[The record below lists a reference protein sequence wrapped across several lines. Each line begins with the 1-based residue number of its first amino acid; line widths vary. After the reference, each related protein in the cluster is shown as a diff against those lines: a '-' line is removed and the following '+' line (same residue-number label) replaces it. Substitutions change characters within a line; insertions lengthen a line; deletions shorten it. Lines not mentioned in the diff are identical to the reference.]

1 MTFSMKFTMPS
12 VSGRGAGLG
21 NELIPWAR
29 AFVAGATLGVQTLPP
44 AFGFNQRKYWRH
56 FGTPRTDWLTHRLI
70 EQALPRFEFTENDF
84 YKYGGQSLSE
94 SVRLFA
100 DEHKLSEKSAWV
112 LTTKGMWGGYR
123 HVIEARD
130 FVRSTLYLSKF
141 SAPNLTKIKAR
152 LNPELIT
159 VGMHIRLGDF
169 QLEKNLDEYRGKF
182 NASLPLQW
190 YINIAQSIRQQL
202 GDKVQFLVVSDGTA
216 EQLTP
221 LLNACNAITTID
233 IQDSD
238 ISDMLAL
245 ADADLLVCSVSS
257 YSAWAA
263 FLSNKPYLWFEPNL
277 QNSDGYYSI
286 WGHEPRQKMADGYTM
301 RARQEIE
308 ENGSKSMVRGLPV
321 AMNGS
326 VSPSFLSSV
335 LKKRNQFQLASD
347 LVNYGVV
354 ADDLTKIEAIGTL

>member
-1 MTFSMKFTMPS
+1 MNFRYCFSN
-12 VSGRGAGLG
+12 VRRGEGLG
-21 NELIPWAR
+21 NALIPWAR
-29 AFVAGATLGVQTLPP
+29 SFLIGTALEAKVLPP
-44 AFGFNQRKYWRH
+44 AFGFNRRKYWRH

-70 EQALPRFEFTENDF
+70 EQALPRFEFTESDF

-94 SVRLFA
+94 AVRLFA
-100 DEHKLSEKSAWV
+100 DEHKLAEKSAWV

-141 SAPNLTKIKAR
+141 SAPNLAKIKAR

-169 QLEKNLDEYRGKF
+169 QPAKNSDEYRGKF

-202 GDKVQFLVVSDGTA
+202 GDKAQFLVVSDGTA
-216 EQLTP
+216 EQLAP
-221 LLNACNAITTID
+221 LLSACNAVTTID

-277 QNSDGYYSI
+277 QNNDGYYSI
-286 WGHEPRQKMADGYTM
+286 WGHEPRQKMAEGYTM
-301 RARQEIE
+301 KAKQDIGESD
-308 ENGSKSMVRGLPV
+308 SKSVPRGLPV
-321 AMNGS
+321 GMDGS
-326 VSPSFLSSV
+326 VSQSFLFLV
-335 LKKRNQFQLASD
+335 LERRSHFQLASD

-354 ADDLTKIEAIGTL
+354 LARSSS